1 MNKTR
6 HTTVP
11 VIAFSIG
18 LASFASAAVS
28 AFSQTFY
35 STNTGLTSPSSNVVF
50 TTPAGSNA
58 EMHTGFTNTTINLGE
73 TFRINFNIAFN
84 ETNGLGGHVD
94 SDGLRFGLLGLTTP
108 TNADGVHA
116 DTTATGYSTR
126 FNWTR
131 PNADSGQIRPRALAG
146 GTSINYLTTGAVY
159 GNGAGFTGFGLT
171 ANGTAYD
178 ASYSVTRT
186 TATANRVDFTIGG
199 FTRSWTDASAAAFN
213 FDTFVIAKIGDGG
226 TFNTASTITLNSFSF
241 DVVPEPSGLALLGCS
256 AIGLILR
263 RRR

>member
-1 MNKTR
+1 MNKTH
-6 HTTVP
+6 HTTLP

-50 TTPAGSNA
+50 TTPAASNA

-73 TFRINFNIAFN
+73 TFRINFNISFN
-84 ETNGLGGHVD
+84 STNGLGGHRGD
-94 SDGLRFGLLGLTTP
+94 DGLRFGLLRLTTP
-108 TNADGVHA
+108 TNADGTHTT
-116 DTTATGYSTR
+116 TTATGYSTR
-126 FNWTR
+126 FNWRRGVSDIGGDTR
-131 PNADSGQIRPRALAG
+131 PRTIAG
-146 GTSINYLTTGAVY
+146 GTSANYVTTSSVY
-159 GNGAGFTGFGLT
+159 GGGNSFNGFGLN

-226 TFNTASTITLNSFSF
+226 IFNTVSTITLNSFV
-241 DVVPEPSGLALLGCS
+241 VVPEPSGLALLGCS

>member
-6 HTTVP
+6 QTTVP

-18 LASFASAAVS
+18 LASFAGAAVT
-28 AFSQTFY
+28 AFSRTFY

-50 TTPAGSNA
+50 TTPAASNA

-73 TFRINFNIAFN
+73 TFRINFNISFN
-84 ETNGLGGHVD
+84 STNGLGGHRGD
-94 SDGLRFGLLGLTTP
+94 DGLRFGLLRLTTP
-108 TNADGVHA
+108 TNADGTHTT
-116 DTTATGYSTR
+116 TTATGYSTR
-126 FNWTR
+126 FNWVTGVS
-131 PNADSGQIRPRALAG
+131 NTAGDIRPRTIAL
-146 GTSINYLTTGAVY
+146 GTSPNYVTTSGVY
-159 GNGAGFTGFGLT
+159 GGANTFTGFGLT

-186 TATANRVDFTIGG
+186 TATANRVDFTINGI
-199 FTRSWTDASAAAFN
+199 TRSWTDNTAAAFN
-213 FDTFVIAKIGDGG
+213 FDTFVIAKIGDDPAV
-226 TFNTASTITLNSFSF
+226 FNTASTITLNSFV
-241 DVVPEPSGLALLGCS
+241 VVPEPSGIALLGCS